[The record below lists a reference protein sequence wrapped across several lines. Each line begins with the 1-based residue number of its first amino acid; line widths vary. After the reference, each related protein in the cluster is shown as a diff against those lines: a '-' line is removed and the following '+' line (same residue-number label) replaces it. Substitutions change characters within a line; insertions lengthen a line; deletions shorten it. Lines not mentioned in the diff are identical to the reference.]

1 MRDDEAALAAGGQGE
16 GFTEAE
22 RLVLQEKLLAFLA
35 RQTALYTAG
44 ESSAVPMELAEEL
57 LESVCFTLGVSAE
70 ADPTLLRGLLG
81 GDIKPAYRQGVADL
95 EAKAKYARSLWQAA
109 CLTLPGIEN
118 QSLLDTMK
126 SIGGFF
132 KKYDC
137 RFFAHQIPCDIDYQL
152 CRPAPD
158 SLMGVDYVIEYLR
171 RICVEND
178 LLRRFDPALTV
189 RLLDLYCPDYK
200 GLLIN
205 LYEPVAA
212 NALGLALTGGDIRKL
227 EVSEGERERLAA
239 LFEPIGPSRA
249 EERLR
254 DAAERVCG
262 FLEIREE
269 AARDYMQ
276 SMAADLYPRIRAAL
290 PHGNL
295 AGVFLGPFA

>member
-1 MRDDEAALAAGGQGE
+1 M
-16 GFTEAE
+16 
-22 RLVLQEKLLAFLA
+22 
-35 RQTALYTAG
+35 
-44 ESSAVPMELAEEL
+44 
-57 LESVCFTLGVSAE
+57 
-70 ADPTLLRGLLG
+70 
-81 GDIKPAYRQGVADL
+81 

-227 EVSEGERERLAA
+227 EVSEGERERL
-239 LFEPIGPSRA
+239 R
-249 EERLR
+249 R
-254 DAAERVCG
+254 
-262 FLEIREE
+262 E
-269 AARDYMQ
+269 AAGRGRKGMRVFRNTGR
-276 SMAADLYPRIRAAL
+276 SGAGLYAVYGGRPVSPDTGGSAPWKSGGRFSRTFCL
-290 PHGNL
+290 RGKDCKNK
-295 AGVFLGPFA
+295 